1 MSFYSRCKDLF
12 TLDSLRTGAQTVA
25 VARDQGL
32 GLGLG
37 LNPDPDPDMD
47 PFNVKGG
54 AIALGHPL
62 AATGVRL
69 TITVTRQLK
78 EIGARWGIASACIG
92 LHRLSPGHC
101 AVDRRHGRP
110 MSKVR

>member
-1 MSFYSRCKDLF
+1 M
-12 TLDSLRTGAQTVA
+12 A
-25 VARDQGL
+25 VAREQGL

-47 PFNVKGG
+47 PFNVNGG

-69 TITVTRQLK
+69 TITVARQLK
-78 EIGARWGIASACIG
+78 EVGARWGFASACIG
-92 LHRLSPGHC
+92 LHRPAS
-101 AVDRRHGRP
+101 AVARALRC
-110 MSKVR
+110 